1 MRPQQA
7 LIVGG
12 GPAGAALAITLARRG
27 VRTVVLEALSGP
39 EIKVGECIPP
49 DTNPLLE
56 KLGIKDSMR
65 RDGHLLLHGKRSIW
79 GSPTAIEQD
88 FLFGVNGPGWQ
99 LNRRKFEQQLSDA
112 AQAEGVGFCYGHR
125 LISCSRQNQRWSLKV
140 NTPEG
145 RKEMEADFVVDATGR
160 PARLA
165 RQIGASHIQY
175 DKLIAVVTE
184 MKSSSITAQ
193 QDAFTTVE
201 AVASGWW
208 YSAHLPEGIQ
218 TILYLT
224 DSDLIDHKT
233 ICQINGWQTEL
244 EKTRHIRDCVSKT
257 ASSVLG
263 PPRIISASSLRLDAV
278 TGEKW
283 LAVGDAAT
291 AYDPLASYGIS
302 SALGAGF
309 YGGHAI
315 ADFLAGS
322 SSALD
327 TYCGILNQSYAR
339 YLYMRWK
346 HYRLE
351 QRWSDE
357 LFWRRRHALPQSIR
371 NDDQRQN

>member
-1 MRPQQA
+1 MRPQQT
-7 LIVGG
+7 IVVGG

-27 VRTVVLEALSGP
+27 ERASILEARP
-39 EIKVGECIPP
+39 EAEIKVGECIPP

-56 KLGIKDSMR
+56 KLGIKDRMSR
-65 RDGHLLLHGKRSIW
+65 GEHLLLYGKRSVW
-79 GSPTAIEQD
+79 GSDSVVEQD

-99 LNRRKFEQQLSDA
+99 LNRRKFEQQLSDQA
-112 AQAEGVGFCYGHR
+112 RAEGVDFLYGHR
-125 LISCSRQNQRWSLKV
+125 LISCSLQNRRWSLLV
-140 NTPEG
+140 STREG
-145 RKEMEADFVVDATGR
+145 KKKMEADFVVDATGR

-165 RQIGASHIQY
+165 RLVGANHIRY

-184 MKSSSITAQ
+184 MKASSTLEQ

-208 YSAHLPEGIQ
+208 YSAHLPGGVLSV
-218 TILYLT
+218 LYLT

-233 ICQINGWQTEL
+233 ICQLNCWQAEL
-244 EKTRHIRDCVSKT
+244 EKTRYIRDQVSET
-257 ASSVLG
+257 GGAFLS

-278 TGEKW
+278 TGERW

-302 SALGAGF
+302 SALGAGY

-322 SSALD
+322 LSAME
-327 TYCGILNQSYAR
+327 TYRGILEQSYVR
-339 YLYMRWK
+339 YLFMRWE
-346 HYRLE
+346 HYKLE
-351 QRWSDE
+351 QRWPDE
-357 LFWRRRHALPQSIR
+357 PFWQRRHAPPFA
-371 NDDQRQN
+371 DT

>member
-1 MRPQQA
+1 MRPHQA

-27 VRTVVLEALSGP
+27 VPTVVLEALSGS
-39 EIKVGECIPP
+39 EIKVGECLPP

-65 RDGHLLLHGKRSIW
+65 RDGHLLLYGKRSIW
-79 GSPTAIEQD
+79 GSPAAIEQD

-99 LNRRKFEQQLSDA
+99 LNRRKFQQQLSDA
-112 AQAEGVGFCYGHR
+112 AQAEGVDFCYGHR

-140 NTPEG
+140 STPEG

-175 DKLIAVVTE
+175 DKLIAVVAE
-184 MKSSSITAQ
+184 MKSASIPAQ

-224 DSDLIDHKT
+224 DSDLIDHKA

-244 EKTRHIRDCVSKT
+244 EKTRHIRNCVRKT
-257 ASSVLG
+257 ADSVLS
-263 PPRIISASSLRLDAV
+263 PPRIISASSMRLDAI
-278 TGEKW
+278 TGERW

-327 TYCGILNQSYAR
+327 TYCGILNQSYAQ

-371 NDDQRQN
+371 NNGQRQN